1 MHNSGFRLTF
11 PTKLVSSPSQ
21 LDLQESSIR
30 SSSSARGWLRGPARR
45 NFFELESTINDM
57 SQGELDL
64 GSNFHLP
71 ILETTLSYY
80 I

>member
-30 SSSSARGWLRGPARR
+30 SSSSARGRLRGPARR
-45 NFFELESTINDM
+45 NFFKLELESTINDL

-64 GSNFHLP
+64 GSNFIFQYLKQR
-71 ILETTLSYY
+71 
-80 I
+80 